1 MRKLGYSFL
10 ALLAMTTVIQGVG
23 VNTDLVEAA
32 MRGDATAVRSLLD
45 DGADVNATYGDGST
59 ALHWAAGNGNLE
71 LTRLLLDAG
80 ARVDATTRIGRMTSL
95 FMAAK
100 SGEAAVIEALLGAG
114 ASANESN
121 GNGTTVLMSAAASGN
136 RDAVRTLIDSGAD
149 VNATEE
155 TNGQTALMF
164 AATLNRREAIRVLLE
179 NGADADVTTK
189 VSRLPARGR
198 GGRSSGP
205 GVVGGMTAL
214 HFAARDGQMESVREL
229 VTGGADV
236 NVASPANQTPPITEA
251 IINANLDIAKFL
263 LDSGADVTATNA
275 DGLTP
280 LYATVDIRWRTNTWY
295 PQPNV
300 SEKKTMYLDL
310 MEEILAHGADVNAR
324 QGKRLWFRNFRYS
337 GDWVEPPGATALW
350 RAAQANDVD
359 AIRVLAGHGANPT
372 IATTRGVTPLMV
384 AAGIGFEYQA
394 TNIAPDSRMATVRY
408 LVEELGADVNSKD
421 VQDYSVL
428 HGAAYVGDND
438 VVMYLVARGAD
449 VRARASGS
457 MFGTRPAVNVR
468 KGTGDTIADM
478 ANGPREKSLLHPD
491 TVELLE
497 RLGSENSHDCRS
509 TACIGLTKEDSPPGN

>member
-1 MRKLGYSFL
+1 MRKLGFSFF
-10 ALLAMTTVIQGVG
+10 ALLAMTTVIHAAS

-32 MRGDATAVRSLLD
+32 MRGDSDTVRSLLE

-59 ALHWAAGNGNLE
+59 ALHWAAGNGDLE
-71 LTRLLLDAG
+71 LTRMLLDAG
-80 ARVDATTRIGRMTSL
+80 ARVDATTRIGSITSL

-100 SGEAAVIEALLGAG
+100 SGEADVIKTLIEAGAN
-114 ASANESN
+114 ANESN
-121 GNGTTVLMSAAASGN
+121 ANGTTVLMSAAAAGN
-136 RDAVRTLIDSGAD
+136 RDAVLTLIDSGAD
-149 VNATEE
+149 VNAAEQ

-164 AATLNRREAIRVLLE
+164 AANLNRAEAIRVLLE

-189 VSRLPARGR
+189 VSSLPSRRR
-198 GGRSSGP
+198 GGRGSAP

-229 VTGGADV
+229 IAGGADV
-236 NVASPANQTPPITEA
+236 NVPTKSNQTPPITEA
-251 IINANLDIAKFL
+251 IINANLDIAKLL
-263 LDSGADVTATNA
+263 LDNGAEVNSQNA
-275 DGLTP
+275 DGLAP

-300 SEKKTMYLDL
+300 SEKKTSYLDL

-324 QGKRLWFRNFRYS
+324 QAKRLWFRNFRYS
-337 GDWVEPPGATALW
+337 GDWVEPSGATALW
-350 RAAQANDVD
+350 RAAQANDVE
-359 AIRVLAGHGANPT
+359 AMRLLAKHNANPT
-372 IATTRGVTPLMV
+372 IGTSRGVTPLMV

-394 TNIAPDSRMATVRY
+394 TNISPASRMAAVRY

-457 MFGTRPAVNVR
+457 MFGTRAAVNVET
-468 KGTGDTIADM
+468 GTGDTVADM

-497 RLGSENSHDCRS
+497 HLGSENSHDCRS
-509 TACIGLTKEDSPPGN
+509 TACIGLTKEDKPSGN